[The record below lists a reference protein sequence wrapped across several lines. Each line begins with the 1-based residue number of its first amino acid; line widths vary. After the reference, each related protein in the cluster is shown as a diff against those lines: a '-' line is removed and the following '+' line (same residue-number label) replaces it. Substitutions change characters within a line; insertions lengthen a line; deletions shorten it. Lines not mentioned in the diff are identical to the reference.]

1 MIEESI
7 VESAL
12 EVLRP
17 SLDADG
23 FDLLVGPIL
32 ADGIVQVVLKAKPG
46 ACLDCLV
53 PDDAMINIIE
63 GAIREREPAFNHIQ
77 LVKKGFDSVTPH

>member
-32 ADGIVQVVLKAKPG
+32 ADGIVQVVLEAKPG

-53 PDDAMINIIE
+53 PEDAMIHIIE
-63 GAIREREPAFNHIQ
+63 GAIREREPTFNHIQ
-77 LVKKGFDSVTPH
+77 LVKKGFDGVTPH